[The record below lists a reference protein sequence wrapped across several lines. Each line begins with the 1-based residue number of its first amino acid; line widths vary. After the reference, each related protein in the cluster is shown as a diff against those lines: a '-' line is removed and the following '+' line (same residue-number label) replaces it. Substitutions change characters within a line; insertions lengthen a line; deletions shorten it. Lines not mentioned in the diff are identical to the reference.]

1 MNRSRT
7 STILTKTPSC
17 LLAYLLFL
25 LSWFTACDT
34 ADDYRQPGYQQR
46 FAPYISSH
54 SSGLVSVAGPVKLVF
69 SKRPAEALYKGQIPE
84 DIITTRP
91 ASKGKLWWQNE
102 LTLVYEPEEWLQRG
116 QTYLVEVDLQAL
128 FPDEDLPAAVYR
140 FEITTPEQK
149 FSVSIENLQMSTT
162 GKEEELYLT
171 GMLTTADV
179 TDIDKIKKVL
189 QVKYDQPPTVS
200 WEETGDGKTFT
211 FNIKGIAR
219 SDKPRQLVLN
229 FDGQPIDANQK
240 FTRQITIPARD
251 EYRILSVRL
260 VNNRERYIAVHFSS
274 RLDAGQNLDGLIS
287 IGDEPTSPRV
297 VINNNELKI
306 YPASDLQDEQA
317 LFISRAIKSASG
329 RQLAEDYQTYIQFSR
344 IKPQVRL
351 LEARNKVIL
360 PSSNGLV
367 FPFAAA
373 GLQAVDVIV
382 YKIYPHNILQYL
394 QVNGLGGDNELYRVA
409 KPIVKK
415 TIDLNSSGPVNL
427 HKWNRFTLD
436 LSEIINTEPGAL
448 YRVMIGFSKKH
459 SLYACGNP
467 EDEQTLVDEP
477 EDERYWEMY
486 EQYYPPYFDWSKRD
500 DPCSRSYYG
509 RRRAVYQTLLASD
522 LGLIAKKGSDDKVHV
537 FVTNLLTTQP
547 LSGVKVQLYNFQQEL
562 LGSGTTDDNGMAVL
576 AAEDEPFVVVADY
589 NGQAGYLKVTDGDAL
604 SVSNFD
610 VSGTQVQQGLKGFIY
625 GERGVWRP
633 ADTVHL
639 AFILQRA
646 AAELPAAHPVIM
658 KLYNPSGQL
667 LARQVSQAGSGNIY
681 RFDFPTSANA
691 PTGNW
696 QAVATV
702 GGASFRKTVKIETI
716 KPNRLKIS
724 FQPDKEAFT
733 YADGAITGNLDVRW
747 LTGANAGNLKVEYE
761 MLVRPAK
768 TTFKDFPLYTFDD
781 PSREFY
787 SERQLVYSGQLNEA
801 GQARIRIDM
810 TDAVYQS
817 PGMVQANLY
826 GKVYEP
832 GGDFSISTT
841 AIPYYPYSSFAGLK
855 LPAGD
860 SHGMLL
866 TDEDHRVDIVT
877 VDANG
882 KPVNRQ
888 GVKVKVYKLDWRWWW
903 DNSFEDVGNYI
914 NSDYQ
919 SPEQSGTV
927 NTVNGRAS
935 WTLRIN
941 KPAWGRYYVQ
951 VTDPVSG
958 HSAGKAVYIDWPGWA
973 GKAQRGDLD
982 GASMLQFEIAKESYQ
997 VGDEITVKV
1006 PSTPGNR
1013 ILVSLETGSRILQS
1027 FWQETS
1033 ARQTVV
1039 KFKATP
1045 EMAPN
1050 VYVHLTMLQPHG
1062 QEQNNL
1068 PMRLYGIASVKVVE
1082 PASMLQPLLKVPDK
1096 VRPEQSFSIEVQ
1108 EKDGRPMSYTLAV
1121 VDEGLLDITSYKT
1134 PAPWAHFYAREALGV
1149 KTWDIYDDVI
1159 GAYTGQLERLLAIGG
1174 DEELQAFEPANTTN
1188 RFKPVVFF
1196 LGPFNLAAG
1205 QSATHRLTLPPY
1217 TGRIKTMLVAA
1228 SEQAYGHAEATTLVK
1243 QPLMLLATLPRVA
1256 GPNEKIVLPVNVF
1269 AEEDNLNNVKISVET
1284 NDNFTV
1290 LGDREKTI
1298 SFSKS
1303 GDKLVTFTLRTGM
1316 ATDTGKV
1323 VVRARSGKHQAS
1335 YAVDLRVIPRNPPV
1349 TYVKDQLLEAGTSW
1363 QATYQPAGIAGHNR
1377 AAIELSNL
1385 PPLNLEKRLGYL
1397 INYPHGCIEQTVS
1410 AAFAQLYL
1418 PNLTDV
1424 TASQAADIEHHITAA
1439 INKLNDFQVNSGG
1452 FSYWPGQSE
1461 ANIWGSNYAGH
1472 FMLAAEKAGYA
1483 IPAHLVNNW
1492 LNFQRKEARNWRVAT
1507 DADNDLAQAY
1517 RLYTLALAGKPEMG
1531 AMNRLRKRTGLST
1544 ATTWRLALAYAIAG
1558 YDKQAVEL
1566 LNNSQGKP
1574 LSSAGY
1580 DPYTYGSPLRDRAMQ
1595 LETLLTLG
1603 KQQQAYEIILE
1614 IANAL
1619 AQTDKWLST
1628 QTTAYCLLAI
1638 SQAAGQGIDSEPL
1651 QATIKINGQTSTVN
1665 SKKYLHRLVL
1675 QAPDKQ
1681 AAIEVG
1687 NTGSAPLFVR
1697 LIRSGIPL
1705 EGSEQAVN
1713 RNLIVKV
1720 DYTDSRGNRIA
1731 VNSLPQGT
1739 NFKATV
1745 TVTNPGGHG
1754 HYRDMALTQ
1763 LLPSG
1768 WEIIN
1773 TRLDGSRS
1781 SSPATYTDIRD
1792 DRVMQYFDLPA
1803 GKSITFEVLLN
1814 ATYQGR
1820 YYLPAITA
1828 AAMYDISVYAS
1839 ILGRWVEVTAG
1850 KD

>member
-1 MNRSRT
+1 MNRPLNFT
-7 STILTKTPSC
+7 FLTKTS
-17 LLAYLLFL
+17 AFL
-25 LSWFTACDT
+25 LTYLPFLLLWFTACQT

-46 FAPYISSH
+46 FSPYISSH
-54 SSGLVSVAGPVKLVF
+54 TNGLVSVAGPIKLVF
-69 SKRPAEALYKGQIPE
+69 SKRPAESLYKGEIPA
-84 DIITTRP
+84 DIITTQP

-116 QTYLVEVDLQAL
+116 QTYLVKVDLQAL
-128 FPDEDLPAAVYR
+128 FPDEDLPAPVYR

-149 FSVSIENLQMSTT
+149 FSVNIENLQMSET
-162 GKEEELYLT
+162 GKGGELFLT
-171 GMLTTADV
+171 GIFTTADV
-179 TDIDKIKKVL
+179 TDIAKVKQVL
-189 QVKYDQPPTVS
+189 QAKYDQPLTVS
-200 WEETGDGKTFT
+200 WDEAGDNKTFT

-219 SDKPRQLVLN
+219 SNKPRQLVLD
-229 FDGQPIDANQK
+229 FDGKAIGAHQK
-240 FTRQITIPARD
+240 LSRQITIPARD

-274 RLDAGQNLDGLIS
+274 RLDARQNLDGLVS
-287 IGDEPTSPRV
+287 IGDEPVTPRL
-297 VINNNELKI
+297 VIDNNVLRI
-306 YPASDLQDEQA
+306 YPASDLQGEQR
-317 LFISRAIKSASG
+317 LFISKAVVNTAG
-329 RQLAEDYQTYIQFSR
+329 RQLPEDYHTLIQFSH

-351 LEARNKVIL
+351 LEAKNKVIL

-409 KPIVKK
+409 KPIVRK

-467 EDEQTLVDEP
+467 EDEQTLADEP
-477 EDERYWEMY
+477 RDEDYWDMY

-509 RRRAVYQTLLASD
+509 RRRSVYQTLLASD
-522 LGLIAKKGSDDKVHV
+522 LGLIAKKGSDDYVHI
-537 FVTNLLTTQP
+537 FVTNLLNTQP
-547 LSGVKVQLYNFQQEL
+547 LSGVTVQLYNFQQEL

-576 AAEDEPFVVVADY
+576 AAADELFVVVADY

-639 AFILQRA
+639 AFILQHA
-646 AAELPAAHPVIM
+646 TAELPAGHPVIM
-658 KLYNPSGQL
+658 RLYNPSGQL
-667 LARQVSQAGSGNIY
+667 LARQVSQAASGNIY
-681 RFDFPTSANA
+681 RFDFPTSASA

-696 QAVATV
+696 QAVASV

-724 FQPDKEAFT
+724 FHPDKEAFT

-781 PSREFY
+781 RSREFY
-787 SERQLVYSGQLNEA
+787 SERQLVYTGHLNDA
-801 GQARIRIDM
+801 GRAKIRIDM
-810 TDAVYQS
+810 REAVSQS

-841 AIPYYPYSSFAGLK
+841 AIPYYPYSSFVGLK

-860 SHGMLL
+860 NHGMLL
-866 TDEDHRVDIVT
+866 TDQNHRVDIVT

-888 GVKVKVYKLDWRWWW
+888 GVKINVYELDWRWWW

-914 NSDYQ
+914 NSNYQ
-919 SPEQSGTV
+919 SPVQSATV
-927 NTVNGRAS
+927 NTVNGRAT

-973 GKAQRGDLD
+973 GKAQRGELD
-982 GASMLQFEIAKESYQ
+982 GASMLQFEIARESYQ
-997 VGDEITVKV
+997 VGEEMVIKI

-1027 FWQETS
+1027 FWQETT
-1033 ARQTVV
+1033 AQQTVV
-1039 KFKATP
+1039 KIKATP

-1062 QEQNNL
+1062 QQQNDL
-1068 PMRLYGIASVKVVE
+1068 PIRLYGIASVKVVE
-1082 PASMLQPLLKVPDK
+1082 PASVLQPLLKVPDK
-1096 VRPEQSFSIEVQ
+1096 VRPEQSFSIEVK

-1121 VDEGLLDITSYKT
+1121 VDEGLLDITNYKT
-1134 PAPWAHFYAREALGV
+1134 PDPWAHFYAREALGV

-1159 GAYTGQLERLLAIGG
+1159 GAYGGWLERLLAIGG
-1174 DEELQAFEPANTTN
+1174 DEELNAFEPENTTN

-1196 LGPFNLAAG
+1196 LGPFSLAAG
-1205 QSATHRLTLPPY
+1205 QSATHHLTLPPY

-1228 SEQAYGHAEATTLVK
+1228 NDQAYGHTEATTLVK

-1269 AEEDNLNNVKISVET
+1269 AEEDNIKNVKVSVET
-1284 NDNFTV
+1284 DDHFTV
-1290 LGDREKTI
+1290 IGQPEKTVT
-1298 SFSKS
+1298 FTKS
-1303 GDKLVTFTLRTGM
+1303 GDKLVTFALQTGM
-1316 ATDTGKV
+1316 ATDTGRV
-1323 VVRARSGKHQAS
+1323 VVRARSGSQKAS
-1335 YAVDLRVIPRNPPV
+1335 YAVDLSIIPRNPPI
-1349 TYVKDQLLEAGTSW
+1349 TYVADQLLQAGTNW
-1363 QATYQPAGIAGHNR
+1363 QVNYQPAGIDGHNR

-1418 PNLTDV
+1418 PNLTEI
-1424 TASQAADIEHHITAA
+1424 TANQAASIEHHITAA
-1439 INKLNDFQVNSGG
+1439 INKLNDFQVSSGG
-1452 FSYWPGQSE
+1452 FSYWPGQSA

-1483 IPAHLVNNW
+1483 IPAHLLNNW
-1492 LNFQRKEARNWRVAT
+1492 LSFQRQEARNWQAAT

-1531 AMNRLRKRTGLST
+1531 AMNRLRKRSDLSV
-1544 ATTWRLALAYAIAG
+1544 AAAWRLALAYAVAG
-1558 YDKQAVEL
+1558 YDKQAKEL
-1566 LNNSQGKP
+1566 VTSVIDKP
-1574 LSSAGY
+1574 LSSADY
-1580 DPYTYGSPLRDRAMQ
+1580 DFYTYGSPLRDRAMQ

-1603 KQQQAYEIILE
+1603 QQQQAYEIILE
-1614 IANAL
+1614 IANEL
-1619 AQTDKWLST
+1619 AQPDKWLST
-1628 QTTAYCLLAI
+1628 QTTAYCLLAL

-1651 QATIKINGQTSTVN
+1651 QAEININGRASTV
-1665 SKKYLHRLVL
+1665 SSQKYLYRLVL
-1675 QAPDKQ
+1675 ESPDKQ
-1681 AAIEVG
+1681 ATIEVS
-1687 NTGSAPLFVR
+1687 NTGSAPLFAR

-1705 EGSEQAVN
+1705 EGSEQAIS
-1713 RNLIVKV
+1713 RNLLIKV
-1720 DYTDSRGNRIA
+1720 DYTDNRGNRIA

-1745 TVTNPGGHG
+1745 TVTNPGGRG
-1754 HYRDMALTQ
+1754 RYRDMALTQ
-1763 LLPSG
+1763 LFPAG
-1768 WEIIN
+1768 WEIVN
-1773 TRLDGSRS
+1773 TRLDGNRS
-1781 SSPATYTDIRD
+1781 DTPATYTDIRD

-1820 YYLPAITA
+1820 YYLPAVTA
-1828 AAMYDISVYAS
+1828 SAMYDISVYAS
-1839 ILGRWVEVTAG
+1839 IPGQWVEVTAG